1 MPYLILNTKSV
12 DYHDGVHFVKC
23 YYACENSETLR
34 KNVKEIMLL
43 YFLSLKQ
50 RRPLMVWIIYGLS

>member
-1 MPYLILNTKSV
+1 MSYLILNTKSV

-43 YFLSLKQ
+43 YFFKSISKATFNGMANLS
-50 RRPLMVWIIYGLS
+50 